1 VEEPVETGESLPA
14 AVAEELA
21 AEADEVE
28 EAAPRGRQRRRA
40 TAAAGRPE
48 FTARTEEPTR
58 KGRRATRPAVA
69 VFQAPVFAEP
79 MFQTPE
85 TAAAAAAAAGSTS
98 THDEVDEAEEQRT
111 AEAEQSTA

>member
-1 VEEPVETGESLPA
+1 SAPAGAPQATEAAESVEEPVETGESLPA

-48 FTARTEEPTR
+48 FTAKTEEPTR

-85 TAAAAAAAAGSTS
+85 TAAA
-98 THDEVDEAEEQRT
+98 
-111 AEAEQSTA
+111 

>member
-1 VEEPVETGESLPA
+1 TEVE
-14 AVAEELA
+14 
-21 AEADEVE
+21 EVE

-40 TAAAGRPE
+40 TAAGRPE
-48 FTARTEEPTR
+48 FTAKTEEPTR

-85 TAAAAAAAAGSTS
+85 TAAAAAAAAGSPS
-98 THDEVDEAEEQRT
+98 AHDEADEVEEQRT
-111 AEAEQSTA
+111 AEVEQSAPPAEAVPQGGS

>member
-1 VEEPVETGESLPA
+1 
-14 AVAEELA
+14 
-21 AEADEVE
+21 
-28 EAAPRGRQRRRA
+28 RQRRRA

-48 FTARTEEPTR
+48 FTAKADEPTR

-85 TAAAAAAAAGSTS
+85 TAAAAAAAAGSS
-98 THDEVDEAEEQRT
+98 SYDEADEVE
-111 AEAEQSTA
+111 